1 MSRRKSI
8 LVVNQETQ
16 TLLKQQEEQLADEID
31 QNLRTLALVHPMSD
45 SAKKAL
51 FKVFIWKKSHRD
63 LLS

>member
-51 FKVFIWKKSHRD
+51 FKVFI
-63 LLS
+63 